1 MPYLIAALIV
11 LAVLA
16 AAIFLGAAA
25 ALYCN
30 VMRRGIAKL
39 NERKL
44 RRGVEPTPYRR
55 QAAENAPLW
64 EELEKQTQTLRAD
77 DGAILTAHFI
87 PADRPTRRAAL
98 VLHGYDCTAQTLAAI
113 PYMLH
118 QNGFAVLMPEQRAN
132 GPSEGKATTFGAL
145 ESRDA
150 LLWLAR
156 LQELCPDCGIAIYGN
171 SMGAATALL
180 TGAKKELP
188 DAVQCIVSDCSYTSF
203 EDMIRLTLRRM
214 PRPLV
219 WLLLGAV
226 KCLSRPMAGFSM
238 CDTRP
243 IDAVRSIPVPVLF
256 IHGADDTFVPTA
268 MGRQLFKAKTGL
280 KELLVIEGAAHAV
293 SFMVDPPRVT
303 AAMLDF
309 FARYMK

>member
-113 PYMLH
+113 
-118 QNGFAVLMPEQRAN
+118 G
-132 GPSEGKATTFGAL
+132 GKGH
-145 ESRDA
+145 D
-150 LLWLAR
+150 
-156 LQELCPDCGIAIYGN
+156 
-171 SMGAATALL
+171 
-180 TGAKKELP
+180 
-188 DAVQCIVSDCSYTSF
+188 
-203 EDMIRLTLRRM
+203 LRRAGE
-214 PRPLV
+214 PRCSAMAGEAA
-219 WLLLGAV
+219 GAV
-226 KCLSRPMAGFSM
+226 PRLRH
-238 CDTRP
+238 RH
-243 IDAVRSIPVPVLF
+243 L
-256 IHGADDTFVPTA
+256 
-268 MGRQLFKAKTGL
+268 RQLDGRGDSAADRSK
-280 KELLVIEGAAHAV
+280 EGAAGRRAV
-293 SFMVDPPRVT
+293 HRVGLLLHLVRGYDTADAAEDAAPAGVAAAGRRQVPQPPHGRLFDV
-303 AAMLDF
+303 
-309 FARYMK
+309 RYPPH